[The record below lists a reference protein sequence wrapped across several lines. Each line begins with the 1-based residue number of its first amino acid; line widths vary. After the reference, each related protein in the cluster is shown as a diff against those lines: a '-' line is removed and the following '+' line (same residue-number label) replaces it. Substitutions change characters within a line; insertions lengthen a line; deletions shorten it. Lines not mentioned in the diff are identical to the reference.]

1 MAGNGLDDD
10 NNGFVDDVKGW
21 DFVNDDNNPADDNG
35 HGTQVG
41 RHRRRGGVQQR
52 HGIAGM
58 CWNCR
63 IMPVKVMQASGVAN
77 YSDVAD
83 GVLYA
88 AQKGAKVINI
98 SLGGDGNS
106 SALLSAI
113 RTAVNEYGAIVVG
126 GAGNDNVS
134 APFYPAAYEEVLAVA
149 GTDEGDLKA
158 GYSNYGSW
166 VDLAAP
172 GMNITRLP
180 GRRLG
185 SGQRLVLQAPFVS
198 GLAGLIRSQHGDWP
212 TALVQAQID
221 HTTDP
226 IDVLNP
232 AYAGQLGSG
241 RINAAGCLPAS
252 SPESIAPIHGGRWRP
267 SRPPTPGEAASLNV
281 SLYNDW
287 LAANSVTG
295 TLSTRTLCPD
305 WDGDVFLRRDCSGAT
320 GSNSPAFTFTIELA
334 AGYNHPIP
342 FNLSYRPT
350 AARTW

>member
-35 HGTQVG
+35 HGTQVAG
-41 RHRRRGGVQQR
+41 IAAAAADNSA
-52 HGIAGM
+52 GIAGM

-63 IMPVKVMQASGVAN
+63 IMPVKVMQVSGVAN

-88 AQKGAKVINI
+88 AKKGAKVINI
-98 SLGGDGNS
+98 SLGGYGNS

-172 GMNITRLP
+172 GMNITTTF
-180 GRRLG
+180 LG
-185 SGQRLVLQAPFVS
+185 GDWGPANGSSFAAPFVS
-198 GLAGLIRSQHGDWP
+198 GLAGLIRSQHSDWP
-212 TALVQAQID
+212 AALVQAQID

-226 IDVLNP
+226 IDALNP
-232 AYAGQLGSG
+232 AYARQLGSG
-241 RINAAGCLPAS
+241 RINAATAVTQP
-252 SPESIAPIHGGRWRP
+252 PHPIL
-267 SRPPTPGEAASLNV
+267 SLQ
-281 SLYNDW
+281 
-287 LAANSVTG
+287 
-295 TLSTRTLCPD
+295 STAV
-305 WDGDVFLRRDCSGAT
+305 DGDPKAGPRRVKRL
-320 GSNSPAFTFTIELA
+320 P
-334 AGYNHPIP
+334 
-342 FNLSYRPT
+342 
-350 AARTW
+350 